1 MKKLYQKVSIQ
12 KMFDL
17 QMIKSTFNTL
27 YSLINSFSTG
37 VIIFFVKEPNDVYDA
52 SYLFCCSKLHVFTH
66 MCIFSDSTL
75 INIPIIISTHVVGW
89 KYIHQYTERTYKICG
104 ERGFPLFGHTS
115 LDFRNRKFFGR
126 LI

>member
-1 MKKLYQKVSIQ
+1 MYMMS
-12 KMFDL
+12 
-17 QMIKSTFNTL
+17 
-27 YSLINSFSTG
+27 
-37 VIIFFVKEPNDVYDA
+37 YDA

-75 INIPIIISTHVVGW
+75 INIPIIISTHVAERLGMV
-89 KYIHQYTERTYKICG
+89 YIYTHNINTTKCTYKICG